1 MPERHIYECDLSQYT
16 AAQSLS
22 IPEGLSLRNPEPEDH
37 QRLAALML
45 DSYSGTIDDD
55 GGIMEDAVTE
65 VANYLR
71 GEYGTPL
78 LHASQIALTPDGIG
92 AASVLITRWGRAN
105 LPLIAFVMTHPDW
118 QRKGLAGLLL
128 HLSLTVLKEAG
139 ESAARAVVTDG
150 NVPSERLF
158 AGAGFKRI
166 GTI

>member
-1 MPERHIYECDLSQYT
+1 MPERHIYECDLLQYT
-16 AAQSLS
+16 AAHFPLS
-22 IPEGLSLRNPEPEDH
+22 EGLILRNPAPEDH
-37 QRLAALML
+37 KLLAALML

-78 LHASQIALTPDGIG
+78 LDASHLALTPEGIG

-105 LPLIAFVMTHPDW
+105 LPLVAFVMTHPDW
-118 QRKGLAGLLL
+118 QKKGLAGLLL
-128 HLSLTVLKEAG
+128 HRSLTLLKEAE
-139 ESAARAVVTDG
+139 ESATRAVVTDG
-150 NVPSERLF
+150 NIPSERLF